1 VSHEILQH
9 WKKNYALW
17 YSCVVV
23 HPVVVIVIIRVH
35 LQAMCC
41 QPLYTNIVS
50 RVVPLMTVLH
60 LGVCTAADDVKPLM
74 TVLELGLWAA
84 ADDVKPLMTILQ
96 LGLWAAADDVK
107 PLMTVLQLGLCT
119 AADDVAHCLLFAT
132 WTLVSCCKAPLFAT
146 GLVSWLVWK

>member
-1 VSHEILQH
+1 LE
-9 WKKNYALW
+9 KNYALW
-17 YSCVVV
+17 YSCVDV

-41 QPLYTNIVS
+41 QPLYTSIVS
-50 RVVPLMTVLH
+50 RVVPLLTILQ
-60 LGVCTAADDVKPLM
+60 LGLCTAADDVKPLM
-74 TVLELGLWAA
+74 TV
-84 ADDVKPLMTILQ
+84 LQ

-132 WTLVSCCKAPLFAT
+132 WTLVSCCKAPLVAT
-146 GLVSWLVWK
+146 VLVSWLVWK